1 MIKHNKWI
9 GKIHREGILSKSR
22 YEKLCLDKNERVTNF
37 SKSFFNQFVSKI
49 NSKRII
55 AYPEVWKLYYALAN
69 LHRIKTNQL
78 FLTAGI
84 DGAIKNCF
92 ELFVAKRGKV
102 ITLNPTFA
110 MVDIYCKIFNA
121 KRFNI
126 NYNGKLKLNV
136 NYLIQSIDRKT
147 SLVIIANPNSPTG
160 TIIDKIDLEK
170 IIKKANSLNVP
181 VLIDEAYHEFCNM
194 TVLPLVKKYKN
205 LIIART
211 FSKAYGLA
219 GLRVGYLISNKKI
232 SKLLF
237 NLKPMY
243 EVNSI
248 AILASTM
255 MIKKSKIHKN
265 YISEIKKGFKFITK
279 FLASRK
285 INFISTHANFIYI
298 NVGNKINYF
307 YKKLFKYGILTRKG
321 LSVRGYKNYL
331 RITLGPE
338 KEMKRVIQKLI
349 KLKAI

>member
-194 TVLPLVKKYKN
+194 TVLPLVKKYEAKIPSKNITKDN
-205 LIIART
+205 LIKKLFND
-211 FSKAYGLA
+211 FSIKCVTQYYPLYKYPLFKKMGYK
-219 GLRVGYLISNKKI
+219 GNCTNTEEFYKNMVSFPFHHWMTNKDFEYLISSVKK
-232 SKLLF
+232 
-237 NLKPMY
+237 
-243 EVNSI
+243 V
-248 AILASTM
+248 M
-255 MIKKSKIHKN
+255 MD
-265 YISEIKKGFKFITK
+265 
-279 FLASRK
+279 LRK
-285 INFISTHANFIYI
+285 Y
-298 NVGNKINYF
+298 
-307 YKKLFKYGILTRKG
+307 R
-321 LSVRGYKNYL
+321 
-331 RITLGPE
+331 
-338 KEMKRVIQKLI
+338 
-349 KLKAI
+349 